1 MYGFRHRQ
9 DAMDLH
15 HLAQNNRRQQPLR
28 SATKNMAMSD
38 TTRIVR
44 VSFSNYE
51 AHQTDGRFIA
61 GINSSEDYLSVS
73 HNSFNANEF
82 LGVYQVDWG
91 WAYQLLFGQ
100 AFPSSTELN
109 PTYNQAKTRFGI
121 KGDDSSPDP
130 SSGDTPIAGETDGNL
145 SHRSRMKIW
154 NCSLLPI
161 MSGQI
166 IEVNKIGPRWIYSGE
181 HNVFGTVY
189 GSDIVANER
198 GDIVLS
204 VKPTNEATGS
214 TTFDFDG
221 DCNFVPNDGSAF
233 KIKAFNPWSDDIPQD
248 AKCVVGVVNGVVTV
262 LGWEC

>member
-15 HLAQNNRRQQPLR
+15 HLAQNNRRQQPLK
-28 SATKNMAMSD
+28 SATKNMMMSD
-38 TTRIVR
+38 STRIVR

-51 AHQTDGRFIA
+51 AHQTDSRFIA

-73 HNSFNANEF
+73 HNAFNANEF

-91 WAYQLLFGQ
+91 YAYQLLFSK
-100 AFPSSTELN
+100 AYPATNSVV
-109 PTYNQAKTRFGI
+109 PTYNTAKTSLGI
-121 KGDDSSPDP
+121 KISDAAPDP
-130 SSGDTPIAGETDGNL
+130 SSGDPTIEGETGGNL

-161 MSGQI
+161 MAGQI

-189 GSDIVANER
+189 GSDIIAGER
-198 GDIVLS
+198 GDINLH
-204 VKPTNEATGS
+204 VKPTDEAPGS
-214 TTFDFDG
+214 TTFNFDG
-221 DCNFVPNDGSAF
+221 ACSFVANAGNAF
-233 KIKAFNPWSDDIPQD
+233 RIKAFNPWSDDIPMD